1 MKLLTKGRALFAAL
15 LAGGL
20 LFTAAPA
27 KADKTAAKHPGTL
40 HVYDAGHLFSSGG
53 SDRAKT
59 ALSNTMFSYGLSV
72 TVDTYEKIPDARK
85 GEYNDNNK
93 AAFFRKWAED
103 AAKGDRA
110 KGVYVLICRSP
121 GYVEVIADKTTR
133 DRGFSNENERKLR
146 DIFLGAFKDA
156 KAAKDA
162 GKTDEEQVRIRDE
175 ALLGAVGYI
184 TTDLKDTSV
193 VVPTTGGGRTTNNSN
208 TGGRSTM
215 SWIWI
220 GLGVLLVVWLVV
232 GIIRM
237 FTSPMG
243 YYAGG
248 GGGGYYGGGGGGF
261 FSGLVGG
268 MFGAMAGMWMYNN
281 MFGGH
286 SYANDA
292 YANDYGSNGAE
303 GTAAGD
309 GDFGGDTGAGGG
321 YDDGGSGGDYGGGG
335 DFGGGGDYGGGGDFG
350 GGGGGGDFGG
360 DF

>member
-1 MKLLTKGRALFAAL
+1 MKLLTNGRALFAAL

-20 LFTAAPA
+20 LLTAAPA
-27 KADKTAAKHPGTL
+27 KADKVAAKHPGTL
-40 HVYDAGHLFSSGG
+40 HVYDAGHLFSASGA
-53 SDRAKT
+53 DRAKS
-59 ALSNTMFSYGLSV
+59 ALSNALFSYGLSV

-85 GEYNDNNK
+85 GEYKDDNK

-156 KAAKDA
+156 KAAKEA
-162 GKTDEEQVRIRDE
+162 GKSDEEQVRIRDE
-175 ALLGAVGYI
+175 ALLGAVAYI

-193 VVPTTGGGRTTNNSN
+193 VVPTTGKGKTTADAGS
-208 TGGRSTM
+208 GGRSVM
-215 SWIWI
+215 SWVCI
-220 GLGVLLVVWLVV
+220 GLCVLLGVWFVIGL
-232 GIIRM
+232 IRM
-237 FTSPMG
+237 FT
-243 YYAGG
+243 G
-248 GGGGYYGGGGGGF
+248 GGGGYGGGGYGGGGGGF
-261 FSGLVGG
+261 FSGLMGG
-268 MFGAMAGMWMYNN
+268 MFGAMAGMWLYNN
-281 MFGGH
+281 MFGSSSFG
-286 SYANDA
+286 NDA
-292 YANDYGSNGAE
+292 YANDAGTGGAE

-321 YDDGGSGGDYGGGG
+321 YDDGGTGGGDYGGGG

>member
-1 MKLLTKGRALFAAL
+1 MKLLTAAL

-20 LFTAAPA
+20 LAMPAPA
-27 KADKTAAKHPGTL
+27 KADKVAAKHPGTL
-40 HVYDAGHLFSSGG
+40 HVYDGGHLFSAAGA
-53 SDRAKT
+53 DRAKN
-59 ALSNTMFSYGLSV
+59 ALNNTQFSYGLSV
-72 TVDTYEKIPDARK
+72 TVDTHEKIPDAKK
-85 GEYNDNNK
+85 GEYKDDAK
-93 AAFFRKWAED
+93 AAFFRKWAEES
-103 AAKGDRA
+103 AKGDRA
-110 KGVYVLICRSP
+110 HGVYILICRSP
-121 GYVEVIADKTTR
+121 GYVEVIADKPTR

-146 DIFLGAFKDA
+146 DIFLGAFKDS
-156 KAAKDA
+156 KAAKEA
-162 GKTDEEQVRIRDE
+162 GKSDEEQVRIRDE

-193 VVPTTGGGRTTNNSN
+193 VVPTTGKGRTTSTTPAN
-208 TGGRSTM
+208 TGGRSVM
-215 SWIWI
+215 GWIWI

-237 FTSPMG
+237 FTSPAG
-243 YYAGG
+243 YY
-248 GGGGYYGGGGGGF
+248 GGGGYGGGGYGGGGGGF

-286 SYANDA
+286 SYGNDA
-292 YANDYGSNGAE
+292 YANDYGNSGTE
-303 GTAAGD
+303 GTAPGD
-309 GDFGGDTGAGGG
+309 GDFSGDTGAGGS
-321 YDDGGSGGDYGGGG
+321 YDDGGTGGGGDYGGGG